1 LGYQFFVRLSLAAVA
16 SLGQSAGV
24 LAGTIAG
31 TVTFP
36 TRFVPSMTVY
46 VSDLDTSRVRSVQLA
61 RGQANFTVAVPSGRY
76 LVFLAPNEPGAPNI
90 YGAYTRYSLCAPRDG
105 DGTCADHALVA
116 VTVTAKAP
124 HASVTIDDWYLTD
137 EIAQQIDRIRGAAAV
152 GGFDSEPLGAPRFSE
167 YPSEPFAAAASPA
180 ASAASAAAASPAA
193 SAATGSAAAS
203 ASASASAATGSAAAA
218 GLPKIDFGGSE
229 LSEEDRDIVERALSS
244 GPNFAGH
251 VTATLTHCGP
261 ACSRL
266 VLIDWNTG
274 AILGL
279 PPQHL
284 HAEIEGALPCRP
296 EEAVIFRRDSRLLSV
311 SRVQGTMVVTQY
323 YVWNQKSAAL
333 AQSGEYRRSSQTFC
347 AVAAR

>member
-24 LAGTIAG
+24 LAGTITG

-36 TRFVPSMTVY
+36 TQFVPSMTVY
-46 VSDLDTSRVRSVQLA
+46 VSDLDSSRVRSVQLA

-90 YGAYTRYSLCAPRDG
+90 YGAYTQYSLCAPHDADG
-105 DGTCADHALVA
+105 KCSDHALVSVA
-116 VTVTAKAP
+116 VTPRAA

-137 EIAQQIDRIRGAAAV
+137 EVAQQIDRIRGAAPV
-152 GGFDSEPLGAPRFSE
+152 GGFDSEPLSAPRFSE
-167 YPSEPFAAAASPA
+167 YPSEPLAAKASPT
-180 ASAASAAAASPAA
+180 PAA
-193 SAATGSAAAS
+193 LSTAPSLPTATGLP
-203 ASASASAATGSAAAA
+203 AA
-218 GLPKIDFGGSE
+218 GLPKVDFGGSD
-229 LSEEDRDIVERALSS
+229 LSDENRDIVERALSG

-251 VTATLTHCGP
+251 VTATLTRCGP

-333 AQSGEYRRSSQTFC
+333 TQSGEYRRSSQTFC
-347 AVAAR
+347 AIAAR

>member
-1 LGYQFFVRLSLAAVA
+1 LGYQFLVRLSLAAVA
-16 SLGQSAGV
+16 SLGQCAGV

-36 TRFVPSMTVY
+36 TLFVPSMTVY
-46 VSDLDTSRVRSVQLA
+46 VSELDTSRVRSVQLA
-61 RGQANFTVAVPSGRY
+61 RGQANFTVAVPAGRY
-76 LVFLAPNEPGAPNI
+76 LVFLAPNEPGAPNF
-90 YGAYTRYSLCAPRDG
+90 YGAYTRYSLCAPHDPDG
-105 DGTCADHALVA
+105 ACADHALVA
-116 VTVTAKAP
+116 VAVTAKAP

-137 EIAQQIDRIRGAAAV
+137 EVAQQIDRIRGTAAI
-152 GGFDSEPLGAPRFSE
+152 GGFDSEPLSAPRFSE
-167 YPSEPFAAAASPA
+167 YPSEPFAAP
-180 ASAASAAAASPAA
+180 
-193 SAATGSAAAS
+193 
-203 ASASASAATGSAAAA
+203 
-218 GLPKIDFGGSE
+218 GLPKVDFGGSE
-229 LSEEDRDIVERALSS
+229 LSEENRDIVERALSG

-251 VTATLTHCGP
+251 VTATLTRCGP

-284 HAEIEGALPCRP
+284 HADIEGALPCRP

-323 YVWNQKSAAL
+323 YVWNQKNAAL
-333 AQSGEYRRSSQTFC
+333 AQSGEYQRSSQTFC

>member
-24 LAGTIAG
+24 LAGTITG

-36 TRFVPSMTVY
+36 TQLVHSMTVY

-61 RGQANFTVAVPSGRY
+61 RGQANFTVAVPSGHY

-90 YGAYTRYSLCAPRDG
+90 YGAYTQYSLCAPHDADG
-105 DGTCADHALVA
+105 SCADHALVSVA
-116 VTVTAKAP
+116 VTPRAP

-137 EIAQQIDRIRGAAAV
+137 EVAQRIDRIRGAAPV
-152 GGFDSEPLGAPRFSE
+152 GGFDSEPLSAPRFSE
-167 YPSEPFAAAASPA
+167 YPSEPLAATALPA
-180 ASAASAAAASPAA
+180 ALPA
-193 SAATGSAAAS
+193 GS
-203 ASASASAATGSAAAA
+203 
-218 GLPKIDFGGSE
+218 D
-229 LSEEDRDIVERALSS
+229 LSDENRDIVERALSS

-251 VTATLTHCGP
+251 VTAALTRCGP
-261 ACSRL
+261 ACNRL

-311 SRVQGTMVVTQY
+311 SRAQGTMVVTQY

-333 AQSGEYRRSSQTFC
+333 TQSGEYRRSSQTFC
-347 AVAAR
+347 AIAAR

>member
-1 LGYQFFVRLSLAAVA
+1 LGYQFLVRLSLAAVA

-61 RGQANFTVAVPSGRY
+61 RGQANFSVAVPSGRY

-90 YGAYTRYSLCAPRDG
+90 YGAYTRYSLCAPHDADG
-105 DGTCADHALVA
+105 ACADHALVSVA
-116 VTVTAKAP
+116 VTAKAP
-124 HASVTIDDWYLTD
+124 YASVTIDDWYLTD
-137 EIAQQIDRIRGAAAV
+137 EVAQQIDRIRGAAPV
-152 GGFDSEPLGAPRFSE
+152 GGFDSEPLSAPRFSE
-167 YPSEPFAAAASPA
+167 YPSEPFAAAGLP
-180 ASAASAAAASPAA
+180 
-193 SAATGSAAAS
+193 
-203 ASASASAATGSAAAA
+203 AAA
-218 GLPKIDFGGSE
+218 GVPKVDFGASE
-229 LSEEDRDIVERALSS
+229 LSEENRDIVERALSG

-251 VTATLTHCGP
+251 VTATLTRCGP

-284 HAEIEGALPCRP
+284 HPEIEGALPCRP

-323 YVWNQKSAAL
+323 YVWNQKSGAL
-333 AQSGEYRRSSQTFC
+333 AQSGEYQRSSQTFC

>member
-1 LGYQFFVRLSLAAVA
+1 LGYQFLVRLSLAAVA

-61 RGQANFTVAVPSGRY
+61 RGQANFTVTVPAGRY

-90 YGAYTRYSLCAPRDG
+90 YGAYTQYSLCAPHDP
-105 DGTCADHALVA
+105 DGTCADHALVPVA
-116 VTVTAKAP
+116 VTARAP

-137 EIAQQIDRIRGAAAV
+137 EVAQQIDRIRGAAAV
-152 GGFDSEPLGAPRFSE
+152 GGFDSEPLSAPRFSE
-167 YPSEPFAAAASPA
+167 YPSEPFAAA
-180 ASAASAAAASPAA
+180 
-193 SAATGSAAAS
+193 
-203 ASASASAATGSAAAA
+203 
-218 GLPKIDFGGSE
+218 GLPKVDFGGSE
-229 LSEEDRDIVERALSS
+229 LSEENRDTVERALSG

-251 VTATLTHCGP
+251 LTATLTRCGP

-266 VLIDWNTG
+266 VLVDWNTG

-296 EEAVIFRRDSRLLSV
+296 EEAAIFRRDSRLLSV

-323 YVWNQKSAAL
+323 YVWNQKTAAL
-333 AQSGEYRRSSQTFC
+333 AQSGEYQRSSQTFC

>member
-24 LAGTIAG
+24 LAGTITG

-36 TRFVPSMTVY
+36 TQLVPSMTVY
-46 VSDLDTSRVRSVQLA
+46 VSDLDTPRVRSVQLA
-61 RGQANFTVAVPSGRY
+61 RGQANFTVAVPSGHY

-90 YGAYTRYSLCAPRDG
+90 YGAYTQYSLCAPHDA
-105 DGTCADHALVA
+105 DGTCADHALISVA
-116 VTVTAKAP
+116 VTPRAP

-137 EIAQQIDRIRGAAAV
+137 EVAQRIDRIRGAAPV
-152 GGFDSEPLGAPRFSE
+152 GGFDSEPLSAPRFSE
-167 YPSEPFAAAASPA
+167 YPSEPLAAAALPTATALPA
-180 ASAASAAAASPAA
+180 
-193 SAATGSAAAS
+193 GS
-203 ASASASAATGSAAAA
+203 
-218 GLPKIDFGGSE
+218 D
-229 LSEEDRDIVERALSS
+229 LSDENRDIVERALSS

-251 VTATLTHCGP
+251 VTAALTRCGP

-333 AQSGEYRRSSQTFC
+333 TQSGEYRRSSQTFC
-347 AVAAR
+347 AIAAR

>member
-1 LGYQFFVRLSLAAVA
+1 LGYQFLVRLSLAAVA
-16 SLGQSAGV
+16 SLGQGAGV

-61 RGQANFTVAVPSGRY
+61 RGQANFSVAVPSGRY

-90 YGAYTRYSLCAPRDG
+90 YGAYTRYSLCAPHDADG
-105 DGTCADHALVA
+105 ACADHALVSVA
-116 VTVTAKAP
+116 VTTKAP

-137 EIAQQIDRIRGAAAV
+137 EVAQQIDRIRGAAPV
-152 GGFDSEPLGAPRFSE
+152 GGFESAPLSAPRFSE
-167 YPSEPFAAAASPA
+167 YPSEPFAAA
-180 ASAASAAAASPAA
+180 
-193 SAATGSAAAS
+193 GV
-203 ASASASAATGSAAAA
+203 
-218 GLPKIDFGGSE
+218 PKVDFGAGE
-229 LSEEDRDIVERALSS
+229 LSEENRGIVERALSG

-251 VTATLTHCGP
+251 VTATLTRCGP

-284 HAEIEGALPCRP
+284 HPEIEGALPCRP

-311 SRVQGTMVVTQY
+311 SRVQGTMVVTEY

-333 AQSGEYRRSSQTFC
+333 AQSGEYQRSSQTFC

>member
-1 LGYQFFVRLSLAAVA
+1 MGYQFFVRLSLAAVA
-16 SLGQSAGV
+16 SLGHSAGV
-24 LAGTIAG
+24 LAGTITG

-36 TRFVPSMTVY
+36 TQLVPSMTVY
-46 VSDLDTSRVRSVQLA
+46 VSDLDSSRVRSVQLA
-61 RGQANFTVAVPSGRY
+61 RGQANFTVAVPSGHY
-76 LVFLAPNEPGAPNI
+76 VVFLAPNEPGAPNI
-90 YGAYTRYSLCAPRDG
+90 YGAYTEYSLCAPHDADG
-105 DGTCADHALVA
+105 KCEDHALVSVA
-116 VTVTAKAP
+116 VTPRAP
-124 HASVTIDDWYLTD
+124 HASVTVDDWYLTD
-137 EIAQQIDRIRGAAAV
+137 EVAQQIDRIRGAAPV
-152 GGFDSEPLGAPRFSE
+152 GGFDSEPLSAPRFSE
-167 YPSEPFAAAASPA
+167 YPSEAPAANALPAAAD
-180 ASAASAAAASPAA
+180 
-193 SAATGSAAAS
+193 
-203 ASASASAATGSAAAA
+203 
-218 GLPKIDFGGSE
+218 LPKVDFGAGD
-229 LSEEDRDIVERALSS
+229 LSDENRGIVEHALSS

-251 VTATLTHCGP
+251 VTAALTRCGP

-274 AILGL
+274 AMLGL

-333 AQSGEYRRSSQTFC
+333 TQSGEYRRSSQTFC

>member
-1 LGYQFFVRLSLAAVA
+1 LGYQFFLRLSLAAVV
-16 SLGQSAGV
+16 SLGQSASV

-31 TVTFP
+31 IVKFP
-36 TRFVPSMTVY
+36 TQLVPSMTVY

-61 RGQANFTVAVPSGRY
+61 RGQANFTVAVPAGRY
-76 LVFLAPNEPGAPNI
+76 LVFLAPNEPGAPSI
-90 YGAYTRYSLCAPRDG
+90 YGAYTQYSLCAPHDPG
-105 DGTCADHALVA
+105 GTCADHALVPVA
-116 VTVTAKAP
+116 VTPKAL

-137 EIAQQIDRIRGAAAV
+137 EVARQIDRIRGAEAA
-152 GGFDSEPLGAPRFSE
+152 GGFDSEPLSAPRFSE
-167 YPSEPFAAAASPA
+167 YPSEPVAATHLPA
-180 ASAASAAAASPAA
+180 AGLP
-193 SAATGSAAAS
+193 T
-203 ASASASAATGSAAAA
+203 AA
-218 GLPKIDFGGSE
+218 GLPKVDFGGSE
-229 LSEEDRDIVERALSS
+229 LSEENRELVERSLSG

-251 VTATLTHCGP
+251 LTATLTRCGP
-261 ACSRL
+261 ACNRL

-279 PPQHL
+279 PPQRL
-284 HAEIEGALPCRP
+284 PAEIEGALPCRP

-311 SRVQGTMVVTQY
+311 SRVQGRMIVTQY

>member
-1 LGYQFFVRLSLAAVA
+1 MGYQFFMRLSLAAMA

-24 LAGTIAG
+24 LAGAITG

-90 YGAYTRYSLCAPRDG
+90 YGAYTQYSLCALHDA
-105 DGTCADHALVA
+105 DDKCADHALVSVA
-116 VTVTAKAP
+116 VTARAP

-137 EIAQQIDRIRGAAAV
+137 EVAQQIDRIRGAAAV
-152 GGFDSEPLGAPRFSE
+152 GGFDSEPLSAPRFSE
-167 YPSEPFAAAASPA
+167 YPSEPFAAA
-180 ASAASAAAASPAA
+180 
-193 SAATGSAAAS
+193 
-203 ASASASAATGSAAAA
+203 
-218 GLPKIDFGGSE
+218 GLPKVDFGGSE
-229 LSEEDRDIVERALSS
+229 LSEENRDTVERALSS

-251 VTATLTHCGP
+251 VTATLTRCGP

-284 HAEIEGALPCRP
+284 HPEIEGALPCRP

-333 AQSGEYRRSSQTFC
+333 AQSGEYQRSSQTFC